1 MTVQEIK
8 TYALLLCGL
17 REIPDS
23 YVLQYINQ
31 SMDSLATKY
40 DSAGKK
46 VITNIIGTENAW
58 TDLPADCIAVKRCFK
73 DDNNY
78 VNDEFLV
85 ENNQIQFTI
94 PGTYKTEYIT
104 TQTRVTAL
112 TDIPIINMLY
122 HESLS
127 YGVAFR
133 EITRIF
139 LLEDMIEGNNKFMLL
154 QEFNRKSAEANTKL
168 TSMKHSRKRM
178 KYAPFM

>member
-1 MTVQEIK
+1 MTVLEIK
-8 TYALLLCGL
+8 NYALLLCGL

-46 VITNIIGTENAW
+46 VIANIEGTENEW
-58 TDLPADCIAVKRCFK
+58 IDLPSDCIAVKRCFK

-78 VNDEFLV
+78 VNDDFLV
-85 ENNQIQFTI
+85 ENSQIQFTI
-94 PGTYKTEYIT
+94 PGTYKTEYIA
-104 TQTRVTAL
+104 TQTHVTGL
-112 TDIPIINMLY
+112 TDTPATNVLY
-122 HESLS
+122 HEALA

-133 EITRIF
+133 ETTRIF
-139 LLEDMIEGNNKFMLL
+139 LLEDMFEGNNKIMLL
-154 QEFNRKSAEANTKL
+154 QEFNAKADEANTKL